1 MNPVNMLRMK
11 IGAFVFSLMIPF
23 LGALAQQAHNPIIF
37 ADVPDMSMIRV
48 GDTYYMSSTTMHMN
62 PGIPIMKS
70 KDLVNWTLINYAYD
84 RLGDQ
89 DELNLSNHKNAYG
102 HGSWASSLRF
112 HDGRYYVST
121 FSANRG
127 KTHVYHT
134 ADIEHGPWV
143 SKEFQPMMHDHS
155 LFFDGGEIYMIWGGG
170 RIYIAELLPDFS
182 GVKAGTQRVLIDDAS
197 LPAKPKEGKAGLP
210 AEGSQMFKI
219 NGMYYL
225 FNISWPAGGMRTVI
239 VHRASQLEGPYEG
252 KVVLQDQGVAQGG
265 LIDMPNGKWY
275 AYLFQDYGA
284 VGRIPFLVPVKWEDG
299 WPVLGIDGKVPAT
312 LDLPAN
318 KSLSPGIVDSDDFD
332 RKAGQAALPLA
343 WQWNHNPVV
352 DLWSVTERSGFLR
365 LRTGD
370 LTDDFLSAKNTL
382 TQRTIGPSCSAAIAV
397 EVSNMKDGDFAG
409 ISLLQKNYGLVGV
422 RMEGNTKSLVMINA
436 MTGAPQELAKINLK
450 QQRIFLKANC
460 DFSNKKDTAQF
471 FYSTDGHH
479 WKMIGNVLKMSY
491 TIPHFMG
498 YRFGLFN
505 YASKEAGGYVD
516 FDYFHLTIN

>member
-1 MNPVNMLRMK
+1 
-11 IGAFVFSLMIPF
+11 
-23 LGALAQQAHNPIIF
+23 
-37 ADVPDMSMIRV
+37 
-48 GDTYYMSSTTMHMN
+48 
-62 PGIPIMKS
+62 
-70 KDLVNWTLINYAYD
+70 
-84 RLGDQ
+84 
-89 DELNLSNHKNAYG
+89 
-102 HGSWASSLRF
+102 
-112 HDGRYYVST
+112 
-121 FSANRG
+121 
-127 KTHVYHT
+127 
-134 ADIEHGPWV
+134 
-143 SKEFQPMMHDHS
+143 
-155 LFFDGGEIYMIWGGG
+155 
-170 RIYIAELLPDFS
+170 LPDFS

-312 LDLPAN
+312 LELPAN

-370 LTDDFLSAKNTL
+370 LIDDFLSAKNTL